1 MLTLINTGEE
11 MNTFKFVIYLGAM
24 AFAISTGN
32 VDLAFAI
39 GITGL
44 IINGLLRK

>member
-1 MLTLINTGEE
+1 

-44 IINGLLRK
+44 VINCLIRK

>member
-1 MLTLINTGEE
+1 